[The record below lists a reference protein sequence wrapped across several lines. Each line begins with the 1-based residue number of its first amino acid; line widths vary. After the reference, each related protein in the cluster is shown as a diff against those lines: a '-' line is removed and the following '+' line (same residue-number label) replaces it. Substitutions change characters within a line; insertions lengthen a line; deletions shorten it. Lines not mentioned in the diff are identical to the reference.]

1 MINIHISG
9 QENGSV
15 LYKTVNEELFMDPEA
30 VGTPGSRRES
40 LSTATT
46 AVAAAE
52 GGRGSPWSQRSSEG
66 GGGRA
71 NRVMSDGDVAAAD
84 HDSDCKR
91 NL

>member
-66 GGGRA
+66 GGRV
-71 NRVMSDGDVAAAD
+71 RVMSGEAAAAD